1 MAQNIKING
10 VTYNSVSS
18 LSIPLNTG
26 GGNAVFLDTSDATA
40 AAGDIASGK
49 TAYVGGSKVT
59 GTATGGS
66 ANTYSDAYGLRFAPD
81 PVTDYGQVLPE
92 TYVVDLP
99 NMLRADKLFGSIGG
113 YTETIRGTKYLTVNG
128 SPEVGRCKTVNGM
141 FGRAAADSGY
151 YGVGFPLTTL
161 TLNFDMSGVTD
172 WRYMFYLDPRKY
184 LTTINGTFNFSS
196 ATKLDNSSFNGLTAV
211 QNMTFAT
218 NTLSLSISF
227 ALNPAFS
234 TTSLIS
240 LANCLVS
247 DLATAQTLTLHATA
261 KTNCEA
267 IYVLNDS
274 GTAVLSTSGTTGA
287 MTLTSFITSVKGWTI
302 A

>member
-1 MAQNIKING
+1 MIVTTDNAHYTAIANAIRSKNGSSAQYRPVNMATAIEAIE
-10 VTYNSVSS
+10 
-18 LSIPLNTG
+18 TG
-26 GGNAVFLDTSDATA
+26 GS
-40 AAGDIASGK
+40 
-49 TAYVGGSKVT
+49 
-59 GTATGGS
+59 S
-66 ANTYSDAYGLRFAPD
+66 ANTYSDAYGLTFVRD
-81 PVTDYGQVLPE
+81 PATNYGQVLPE

-99 NMLRADKLFGSIGG
+99 NMRRADNMFGSSSG
-113 YTETIRGTKYLTVNG
+113 YTYTIRGTKYLTVNG
-128 SPEVGRCKTVNGM
+128 SPEVGLCKTVYSM

-172 WRYMFYLDPRKY
+172 WRYMFYLDSRKY

-196 ATKLDNSSFNGLTAV
+196 ATNLDNTSFNGLTAV
-211 QNMTFAT
+211 QNMTFAA

-227 ALNPAFS
+227 AQNPAFS
-234 TTSLIS
+234 RTSLIS

-247 DLATAQTLTLHATA
+247 GLATAQTLTLHWVLQ
-261 KTNCEA
+261 TNCEA

-287 MTLTSFITSVKGWTI
+287 MTLTSFITTVKGWTI
-302 A
+302 SWTIPVKP